1 MKPNYRNSE
10 GKRCEL
16 IAVEWLL
23 SQGCYTY
30 TQTMEQ
36 GPIDIIALTPK
47 GQFLFFDVKKAS
59 RREDGSIISRTLQKK
74 QKKLGVRLLYVD
86 IETGECH
93 LYPHQFSP
101 VKSSEQNAGNRRF
114 NGAKPQ
120 AISSLLH
127 QELPPPDES

>member
-1 MKPNYRNSE
+1 MKKPNYRNVE

-16 IAVEWLL
+16 IAVDWLL

-36 GPIDIIALTPK
+36 GPIDIVALSPK
-47 GQFLFFDVKKAS
+47 GEWFFFDVKKAS
-59 RREDGSIISRTLQKK
+59 RREDGSIISRVLEAK

-86 IETGECH
+86 IDTNECH
-93 LYPHQFSP
+93 LYPHQFN
-101 VKSSEQNAGNRRF
+101 VKQTSVQNAGNRQF
-114 NGAKPQ
+114 NGVKPA

-127 QELPPPDES
+127 LESPPQD

>member
-1 MKPNYRNSE
+1 MKKPNYRNVE

-16 IAVEWLL
+16 IAVDWLL

-36 GPIDIIALTPK
+36 GPIDIVALSPK
-47 GQFLFFDVKKAS
+47 GEWFFFDVKKAS
-59 RREDGSIISRTLQKK
+59 RREDGSIISRVLETK

-86 IETGECH
+86 IDTNECH
-93 LYPHQFSP
+93 LYPHQFN
-101 VKSSEQNAGNRRF
+101 VKQTSIQNAGNRQF
-114 NGAKPQ
+114 KGVKPA

-127 QELPPPDES
+127 LESPPQD

>member
-1 MKPNYRNSE
+1 MKKPNYRNVE

-16 IAVEWLL
+16 IAVDWLL

-36 GPIDIIALTPK
+36 GPIDIVALSPK
-47 GQFLFFDVKKAS
+47 GEWLFFDVKKAS
-59 RREDGSIISRTLQKK
+59 RREDGSIISRVLETK

-86 IETGECH
+86 LETNECH
-93 LYPHQFSP
+93 LYPHQFN
-101 VKSSEQNAGNRRF
+101 VKQTSEQNAGNRQF
-114 NGAKPQ
+114 NGVKPE

-127 QELPPPDES
+127 LESPPQD

>member
-1 MKPNYRNSE
+1 MKKPNYRNVE

-16 IAVEWLL
+16 IAVDWLL

-36 GPIDIIALTPK
+36 GPIDIVALSPK
-47 GQFLFFDVKKAS
+47 GEWFFFDVKKAS
-59 RREDGSIISRTLQKK
+59 RREDGSIISRVIKPK

-86 IETGECH
+86 IDTNECH
-93 LYPHQFSP
+93 LYPHQFN
-101 VKSSEQNAGNRRF
+101 VKKTSVKNAGNRQF
-114 NGAKPQ
+114 NGVKPA

-127 QELPPPDES
+127 LESPPQD

>member
-1 MKPNYRNSE
+1 MKKPNYRNVE

-16 IAVEWLL
+16 IAVDWLL

-36 GPIDIIALTPK
+36 GPIDIVALSPK
-47 GQFLFFDVKKAS
+47 GEWFFFDVKKAS
-59 RREDGSIISRTLQKK
+59 RREDGSIISRVLETK

-86 IETGECH
+86 IDTNECH
-93 LYPHQFSP
+93 LYPHQFN
-101 VKSSEQNAGNRRF
+101 VKQTSVQNAGNRQF
-114 NGAKPQ
+114 KGVKPA

-127 QELPPPDES
+127 LESPPQD